1 MTQRFVC
8 LRRGFVYCRNEEL
21 EPGWVVFSS
30 GRLLHRPSSFD
41 AKPYQLCQVVDPF
54 TLQVRAS
61 LHPQPH
67 SMLIPLYVGVNRF
80 MSVCAPPRTLRRN
93 WNPDASPQV
102 SQIVPMPAHHLPVG
116 SSMTTLHLCSD
127 GTYLYWV
134 WSPAGLNEK
143 TQKGHSVFM
152 DVFCLTV
159 SRPHLV
165 LQHLRDDCPP
175 R

>member
-1 MTQRFVC
+1 M
-8 LRRGFVYCRNEEL
+8 
-21 EPGWVVFSS
+21 VFSS

-54 TLQVRAS
+54 TLQVRPP
-61 LHPQPH
+61 LHPR
-67 SMLIPLYVGVNRF
+67 LIPPEPSAVTGTLTRLYG
-80 MSVCAPPRTLRRN
+80 P
-93 WNPDASPQV
+93 PQV

-152 DVFCLTV
+152 DVFCLSV
-159 SRPHLV
+159 SR
-165 LQHLRDDCPP
+165 LQHRPDDPP
-175 R
+175 HPLPPP